1 VVATYQPTDTHSH
14 YGYDPGA
21 LKEDWMHNR
30 RAKKKWTLAF
40 DESGATAIVF
50 ALIFATLCGVMGLS
64 LDIGHIYKV
73 RAELQRTADAAAL
86 AGVTGF
92 LPYTGPPPQTPNW
105 ANGVTTAN
113 TIVSHEANKVDNPKV
128 TPAATIDYG
137 YWKLIPSTGYVQPPT
152 TGLPKVRPPDAE
164 LPQPAINV
172 KLSRDITMYLA
183 PLVGFS
189 NTMTVGATA
198 TAILPEGYSIGKL
211 YPVAIEKD
219 LFYDDDKTIHAGE
232 VEIEIKD
239 TGSYYN
245 TDGGN
250 SVPSVI
256 NHPLTAD
263 PSTTPIYV
271 VPGVK
276 ATLVNLKIG
285 DTIILTIV
293 DDINKNEKEWKSIIG
308 FAAFTVT
315 DFDNKTINGHFV
327 NKFYSPDAIPSERPD
342 PATPF
347 ISGTPKLVSP

>member
-1 VVATYQPTDTHSH
+1 LGAIPQPTNN
-14 YGYDPGA
+14 YG
-21 LKEDWMHNR
+21 HNNYEGGGMKVTGLR
-30 RAKKKWTLAF
+30 NRKAKKKWALVF
-40 DESGATAIVF
+40 DESGAIAVIS
-50 ALIFATLCGVMGLS
+50 ALIFSAVAGVVGLA
-64 LDIGHIYKV
+64 LEFGHYYKV
-73 RAELQRTADAAAL
+73 QAELQRTADAGAL
-86 AGVTGF
+86 AGATG
-92 LPYTGPPPQTPNW
+92 LTPYTGNYPPGTPNW
-105 ANGVTTAN
+105 EGGQTAAN
-113 TIVSHEANKVDNPKV
+113 IIIDLEQNKVDNPKV
-128 TPAATIDYG
+128 IPAAIVDYG
-137 YWKLIPSTGYVQPPT
+137 YWYLKAPTGTTQTLPKARPT
-152 TGLPKVRPPDAE
+152 TAAWLPE
-164 LPQPAINV
+164 PAIKV
-172 KLSRDITMYLA
+172 TLSKDVTMYLA
-183 PLVGFS
+183 PLIGFAGPLKA
-189 NTMTVGATA
+189 TATA

>member
-1 VVATYQPTDTHSH
+1 
-14 YGYDPGA
+14 
-21 LKEDWMHNR
+21 MHNR

-50 ALIFATLCGVMGLS
+50 ALIFATLCGVMGLA
-64 LDIGHIYKV
+64 LDIGHMYKV

-128 TPAATIDYG
+128 TSAATIDYG
-137 YWKLIPSTGYVQPPT
+137 YWKLIPSAGYVQPPT
-152 TGLPKVRPPDAE
+152 TGLPKARPPDVE

-172 KLSRDITMYLA
+172 KLNRNITMYLA

-189 NTMTVGATA
+189 NTMTVSATA
-198 TAILPEGYSIGKL
+198 TAILPEGYSIGRL
-211 YPVAIEKD
+211 YPVAVEKD
-219 LFYDDDKTIHAGE
+219 LFYDENNTIHAGE

-245 TDGGN
+245 TNGGN

-256 NHPLTAD
+256 NSTLDAD
-263 PSTTPIYV
+263 PSKKPIYV

-276 ATLVNLKIG
+276 ASLVDLEKG
-285 DTIILTIV
+285 ATIILTIV
-293 DDINKNEKEWKSIIG
+293 DYINKNEKTWKSIIG

-315 DFDNKTINGHFV
+315 DFDNKTITGNFET
-327 NKFYSPDAIPSERPD
+327 KFYSPDAIPSERLTD
-342 PATPF
+342 TTPF
-347 ISGTPKLVSP
+347 ISGTPQLVSP